1 MCTLLMNISKMAF
14 SLYSRAFECLSEDK
28 YDDSE
33 ADINLRLGEA
43 YYRVLIIS
51 ICKVFLLDRLLF
63 IMKSELT

>member
-51 ICKVFLLDRLLF
+51 TLNEKVTA
-63 IMKSELT
+63 STY

>member
-1 MCTLLMNISKMAF
+1 MAF

-43 YYRVLIIS
+43 YYSVLIIS
-51 ICKVFLLDRLLF
+51 TYNFYFK
-63 IMKSELT
+63 